1 MRIDNKLI
9 TSVECLKKH
18 FNFPEI
24 FSNIDIFVRD
34 LSPNN
39 IPYFDESS
47 KLLYDIISTPHFA
60 QVEGDSF
67 VFLPD
72 NQVYILKSNDIS
84 ILEHSALSEY
94 TLEDKIRIVALY
106 ELIGQ
111 QVDYTQV
118 KTQVLDSSLD
128 EDLVL
133 TRGQTLMTIESKKT
147 DNLFYRLIRT
157 QDDANSET
165 EYCVGDMKLK
175 AGSIAYGLFSRFG
188 LYKMIKPFYSN
199 SSYKLRLIDNGSNVV
214 LRVTDIANNQEQLI
228 TGVKS
233 FCILGDDNYL
243 YIANN
248 RLYSHHN
255 SMLQKEISKHIS
267 IFDIPLAVE
276 VIKENIVVT
285 MQDGTEKIINYI
297 KVL

>member
-9 TSVECLKKH
+9 TSVDCLKKY
-18 FNFPEI
+18 FNFQEI

-47 KLLYDIISTPHFA
+47 KLLYYIISAPQFV
-60 QVEGDSF
+60 QVA
-67 VFLPD
+67 D
-72 NQVYILKSNDIS
+72 NRLVYFYDDYVYILKYNEES
-84 ILEHSALSEY
+84 ILEHTSLSEY
-94 TLEDKIRIVALY
+94 TFEDKIRIVALY
-106 ELIGQ
+106 ELIGK

-199 SSYKLRLIDNGSNVV
+199 NSYKLRLIDNGGSAV
-214 LRVTDIANNQEQLI
+214 LCVTDIANKQEQLI
-228 TGVKS
+228 AEVKS
-233 FCILGDDNYL
+233 FCTLGDDNYL

>member
-1 MRIDNKLI
+1 MKIDNKLI
-9 TSVECLKKH
+9 TSVDCLKKH
-18 FNFPEI
+18 FNFQEI

-47 KLLYDIISTPHFA
+47 KLLYYIISAPQFV
-60 QVEGDSF
+60 QVI
-67 VFLPD
+67 D
-72 NQVYILKSNDIS
+72 NRLVYFDDDHVYILKYNEES
-84 ILEHSALSEY
+84 ILEHTSLSEY
-94 TLEDKIRIVALY
+94 TFEDKIRIVALY

-175 AGSIAYGLFSRFG
+175 AGSIAYGLFSKFG
-188 LYKMIKPFYSN
+188 LYKMIKPVYSN
-199 SSYKLRLIDNGSNVV
+199 NYYKLRLIDNGGNVV

-228 TGVKS
+228 KDVKS
-233 FCILGDDNYL
+233 FCTLGDDNYL

-255 SMLQKEISKHIS
+255 SKLEKEISKHIS
-267 IFDIPLAVE
+267 IFDIPLAVD

-285 MQDGTEKIINYI
+285 MQDGTEKLINYI
-297 KVL
+297 KML

>member
-1 MRIDNKLI
+1 MRIDNKFI

-47 KLLYDIISTPHFA
+47 KLLYDIISAPHFA

-72 NQVYILKSNDIS
+72 NQVYILKSNEIS

-94 TLEDKIRIVALY
+94 TLGDKIRIVALY

-118 KTQVLDSSLD
+118 ETQALDSPLD
-128 EDLVL
+128 EDIVL
-133 TRGQTLMTIESKKT
+133 TRGQSLVIIESKKT
-147 DNLFYRLIRT
+147 EKLFYRLIRT
-157 QDDANSET
+157 KYDANSET

-199 SSYKLRLIDNGSNVV
+199 NSYKLRLIDNGGSAV
-214 LRVTDIANNQEQLI
+214 LRVTDIANKQEQLMPE
-228 TGVKS
+228 VKA
-233 FCILGDDNYL
+233 FCTLGDDNYL

-255 SMLQKEISKHIS
+255 SKLEKEISKHIS
-267 IFDIPLAVE
+267 IFDTPLAVE
-276 VIKENIVVT
+276 VIEENIVVT
-285 MQDGTEKIINYI
+285 MQDSTEKIINYI
-297 KVL
+297 KIL